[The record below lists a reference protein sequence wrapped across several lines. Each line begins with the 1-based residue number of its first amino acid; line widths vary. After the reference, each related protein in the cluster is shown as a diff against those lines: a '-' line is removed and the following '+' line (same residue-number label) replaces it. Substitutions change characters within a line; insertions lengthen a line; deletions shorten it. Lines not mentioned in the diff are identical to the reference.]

1 MSVGVVV
8 VDAFTSEA
16 FAGNPAAVCVLPA
29 ARGERWMQRVAREM
43 NLSETAFL
51 YGEGDGFSLRWFTP
65 VAEVDLCG
73 HATLASAH
81 VLWESGRLAAGTP
94 ARFQTKSGLLTAIQA
109 AGHPIGAAPAGAS
122 PWIELDFPVT
132 PDEKLSAPPGLA
144 DAIGA
149 TPRYVGR
156 SKFDYLL
163 ELDDEGTVRRLEPD
177 FARLKGFPARGVIAT
192 ARGSAAD
199 VDFVSRF
206 FAPALGVNEDPVT
219 GSAHCC
225 LGPYWA
231 RRLKKREFVAHQVS
245 ARGGVI
251 KVKLEADRVRIA
263 GQAVTVMEARLTDKA
278 LAD

>member
-1 MSVGVVV
+1 MSVGVVI

-16 FAGNPAAVCVLPA
+16 FGGNPAAVCVLASPRA
-29 ARGERWMQRVAREM
+29 EGWMQRVAREM

-51 YGEGDGFSLRWFTP
+51 HPLDDGFSLRWFTP
-65 VAEVDLCG
+65 VSEVDLCG

-81 VLWESGRLAAGTP
+81 VLWETGRLGDGEA
-94 ARFQTKSGLLTAIQA
+94 ARFKTRSGILTATVKTP
-109 AGHPIGAAPAGAS
+109 G
-122 PWIELDFPVT
+122 WIELDFPAT
-132 PDEKLSAPPGLA
+132 PDERISAPAGLA

-156 SKFDYLL
+156 SQFDYLL
-163 ELDDEGTVRRLEPD
+163 ELNDEETVRRLEPD
-177 FARLKGFPARGVIAT
+177 FARLKGFSARGVIAT
-192 ARGSAAD
+192 ARGAAAD

-206 FAPALGVNEDPVT
+206 FAPAFGINEDPVT

-231 RRLKKREFVAHQVS
+231 RRLKKSEFVAHQVS

-251 KVKLEADRVRIA
+251 GVRLVGDRVRLA
-263 GQAVTVMEARLTDKA
+263 GQAVTVMEGRFTDKA
-278 LAD
+278 SAD